1 MVPMQL
7 GTVYDDKGIYRLQGE
22 EENKEDPSAPSFTAS
37 IEDIIAMQDEFN
49 VDPNTMETL
58 DRSGILRP
66 NMQNVTAVGPD
77 GVVVTEQM
85 TPGGKFTKGK
95 KYFGQQYDK
104 PVTDTDIDRIMGFKS
119 EENKV
124 LDTKL
129 PPINQPPNEGG
140 LPNMVTQTPQLDR
153 GMIQS
158 ELDYMKG
165 EDDIAKAQQAYLTNL
180 ANRDK
185 LLAEREAGIEDQRT
199 RDQYGNLASF
209 FSRMATAT
217 PRRGGLLGVL
227 DASMQVA
234 PESIQAMKDTNKEIR
249 ERMENIQDQRQDLET
264 LKLKEDLGMKL
275 SKTERQTARRKE
287 KELNKNT
294 KETLKLEKKKV
305 ELMEDQIEAD
315 LEIAM
320 AKGLDVGPSDHAELR
335 QTFKDFR
342 DRPGLFLPPDKVM
355 EARELEAQA
364 RNILNKVGSSV
375 YYSDYHNDVV
385 QALTAL
391 YQKKS
396 DKKNPNENQQSEED
410 LTTITTP

>member
-1 MVPMQL
+1 
-7 GTVYDDKGIYRLQGE
+7 
-22 EENKEDPSAPSFTAS
+22 
-37 IEDIIAMQDEFN
+37 
-49 VDPNTMETL
+49 
-58 DRSGILRP
+58 
-66 NMQNVTAVGPD
+66 
-77 GVVVTEQM
+77 
-85 TPGGKFTKGK
+85 
-95 KYFGQQYDK
+95 
-104 PVTDTDIDRIMGFKS
+104 
-119 EENKV
+119 
-124 LDTKL
+124 
-129 PPINQPPNEGG
+129 
-140 LPNMVTQTPQLDR
+140 
-153 GMIQS
+153 
-158 ELDYMKG
+158 
-165 EDDIAKAQQAYLTNL
+165 
-180 ANRDK
+180 
-185 LLAEREAGIEDQRT
+185 
-199 RDQYGNLASF
+199 
-209 FSRMATAT
+209 
-217 PRRGGLLGVL
+217 
-227 DASMQVA
+227 
-234 PESIQAMKDTNKEIR
+234 
-249 ERMENIQDQRQDLET
+249 
-264 LKLKEDLGMKL
+264 MKL